1 MTAPTQSR
9 PLAVR
14 TEQTQAVDF
23 TRTNERSVRLSR
35 QIPWLVAILVA
46 AIIAVAAAVA
56 STGHHVTR
64 PPTNTGTTQQMP
76 NANAREGRVATT
88 PVPEPNANT
97 REGRVSTPPVELPN
111 ANTRESRVSSN
122 R

>member
-1 MTAPTQSR
+1 
-9 PLAVR
+9 LA
-14 TEQTQAVDF
+14 T
-23 TRTNERSVRLSR
+23 
-35 QIPWLVAILVA
+35 
-46 AIIAVAAAVA
+46 
-56 STGHHVTR
+56 
-64 PPTNTGTTQQMP
+64 M
-76 NANAREGRVATT
+76 